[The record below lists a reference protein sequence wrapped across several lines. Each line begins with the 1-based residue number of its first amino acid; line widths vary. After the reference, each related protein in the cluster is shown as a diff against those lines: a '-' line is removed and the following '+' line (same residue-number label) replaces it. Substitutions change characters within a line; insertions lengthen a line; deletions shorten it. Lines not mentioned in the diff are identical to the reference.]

1 MDLGLAGRR
10 AVVTG
15 GSKGIGKAIAAELM
29 AEGAAVVICSRH
41 PDELD
46 AAAVELVKQVP
57 DGSAGFGRGGGAGAS
72 MVRAMPCDVTEPE
85 QVAGFVEAAAAA
97 MGGLDILVNNAGGAR
112 PGQFGTLTDDDWHT
126 DIDTKLL
133 SQIRC
138 TRAALPHLRQ
148 SKAPRV
154 ININAVYG
162 RYPDP
167 AFLASSVNRASC
179 LSLAK
184 ALSMELG
191 REGILVNSVNIGFV
205 TTPQWE
211 NIHRRRAPDMPAEE
225 FFGQLAAAEV
235 PLGRFGR
242 PDEVAGLVAFL
253 AGDRAS
259 YLTGASIDV
268 AGGMGKYL

>member
-41 PDELD
+41 PDELE
-46 AAAVELVKQVP
+46 AAAVQLVKQLP
-57 DGSAGFGRGGGAGAS
+57 DESAGS
-72 MVRAMPCDVTEPE
+72 VRAMPCDVTEPG
-85 QVAGFVEAAAAA
+85 QVTEFIGAAVAA

-112 PGQFGTLTDDDWHT
+112 PGQFGTLTDDDWHA

-148 SKAPRV
+148 SRAPRV

>member
-10 AVVTG
+10 AIVTG
-15 GSKGIGKAIAAELM
+15 GSKGIGKAIAAELI
-29 AEGAAVVICSRH
+29 AEGAAVTICSRH

-46 AAAVELVKQVP
+46 AAAAELVKQLP
-57 DGSAGFGRGGGAGAS
+57 DGAAGP
-72 MVRAMPCDVTEPE
+72 VRAMPCDVTDPE
-85 QVAGFVEAAAAA
+85 QVTGFVEAAAAA
-97 MGGLDILVNNAGGAR
+97 MGGLDVLVNNAGGAR
-112 PGQFGTLTDDDWHT
+112 PGQFATLTDEDWHT

-148 SKAPRV
+148 SRVPRI

-179 LSLAK
+179 LNLAK

-191 REGILVNSVNIGFV
+191 QEGILVNSVNIGFV

-211 NIHRRRAPDMPAEE
+211 NIHRRRAPDMPADD

-253 AGDRAS
+253 ASDRAS
-259 YLTGASIDV
+259 YITGASIDV

>member
-41 PDELD
+41 QDELD
-46 AAAVELVKQVP
+46 AAAVELVKQMP
-57 DGSAGFGRGGGAGAS
+57 DGSAGYGRGGGAGAS

-85 QVAGFVEAAAAA
+85 QVAAFIEAAAAA

-112 PGQFGTLTDDDWHT
+112 PGRFGTLTDDDWHT

-148 SKAPRV
+148 STAPRV

-191 REGILVNSVNIGFV
+191 SEGILVNSVNIGFV

>member
-15 GSKGIGKAIAAELM
+15 GYKGIGRASTAELM

-41 PDELD
+41 QDELE
-46 AAAVELVKQVP
+46 AAAVELVKQMP
-57 DGSAGFGRGGGAGAS
+57 DGSAGS
-72 MVRAMPCDVTEPE
+72 VRAMRCDVTEPQ
-85 QVAGFVEAAAAA
+85 QVTGFIEAAAAGL
-97 MGGLDILVNNAGGAR
+97 GGLDILVNNAGGAR

>member
-10 AVVTG
+10 AIVTG
-15 GSKGIGKAIAAELM
+15 GSKGIGQAIAGELL
-29 AEGAAVVICSRH
+29 AEGAAVTICSRH
-41 PDELD
+41 ADELETAAAGLMKD
-46 AAAVELVKQVP
+46 AAATELVNRA
-57 DGSAGFGRGGGAGAS
+57 SAGTAGT
-72 MVRAMPCDVTEPE
+72 VLAMPCDVTDPG
-85 QVAGFVEAAAAA
+85 QVTGFIDAATAA
-97 MGGLDILVNNAGGAR
+97 MGGLDILVNNAGAAR
-112 PGQFGTLTDDDWHT
+112 PGRFATLTDDDWQT
-126 DIDTKLL
+126 DIETKLL

-148 SKAPRV
+148 SSAPRV

-167 AFLASSVNRASC
+167 AFFATSVNRASC
-179 LSLAK
+179 LGLAK

-191 REGILVNSVNIGFV
+191 REAILVNSVNIGFV

-211 NIHRRRAPDMPAEE
+211 NIHRRRAPEIPAEE
-225 FFGQLAAAEV
+225 FFGQLAADEV

-242 PDEVAGLVAFL
+242 PDEVAGLIAFL
-253 AGDRAS
+253 ASDRAT
-259 YLTGASIDV
+259 YITGASIDV

>member
-1 MDLGLAGRR
+1 MDLGLGGRR

-15 GSKGIGKAIAAELM
+15 GSKGLGRAIAAELL
-29 AEGAAVVICSRH
+29 AEGAQVVICSRH
-41 PDELD
+41 EAELEAT
-46 AAAVELVKQVP
+46 AAELRK
-57 DGSAGFGRGGGAGAS
+57 DGGTVTALR
-72 MVRAMPCDVTEPE
+72 CDVTDAD
-85 QVAGFVEAAAAA
+85 QVTAFMEAAAAA
-97 MGGLDILVNNAGGAR
+97 LGGGGGIDILVNNAGGAR
-112 PGQFGTLTDDDWHT
+112 PGRFESLTDTDWQE
-126 DIDTKLL
+126 DFEVKAL

-138 TRAALPHLRQ
+138 TRAALPWLRQ
-148 SKAPRV
+148 STVPRV
-154 ININAVYG
+154 ININAVYA

-184 ALSMELG
+184 ALSIELG
-191 REGILVNSVNIGFV
+191 HEGILVNSVNVGFV

-211 NIHRRRAPDMPAEE
+211 NIHRRRAPDTPAEE
-225 FFGQLAAAEV
+225 FYAGLAAQEV

-242 PDEVAGLVAFL
+242 PDEVAGIVAFL

-259 YLTGASIDV
+259 YITGASIDV